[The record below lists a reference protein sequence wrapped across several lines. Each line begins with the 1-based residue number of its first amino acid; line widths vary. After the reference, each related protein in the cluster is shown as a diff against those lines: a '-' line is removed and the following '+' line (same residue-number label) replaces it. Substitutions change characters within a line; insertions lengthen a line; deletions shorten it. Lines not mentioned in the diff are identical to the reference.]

1 VGRRMKSRR
10 RRLGALGAA
19 LGGRTKA
26 GWPITP
32 LGGRRQWLLRTAG
45 GPAAGAV
52 GGAAPAAAPSDG
64 PPTVAPADPARD
76 GNRKRTLASLAL
88 GLIAIATAVGS
99 GADFSARTANPS
111 NTFSAGALSM
121 ENSKDGTAILNAH
134 GMKPGDAPKTGVVD
148 IENTGSID
156 GVFKVSRDEL
166 TSSDPGNDN
175 PSPFATKVAIGV
187 VDCGTFGINNSA
199 YGPEPATPICGDAD
213 DHTLYL
219 GSLANQ
225 NSPIELGT
233 YQPGEKHRYDFEA
246 SLDASAGDAYQ
257 GDSASARYVFDA
269 TQTP

>member
-1 VGRRMKSRR
+1 MKSRR
-10 RRLGALGAA
+10 RRLGTLGAA
-19 LGGRTKA
+19 LGRRSKA
-26 GWPITP
+26 GRPTTA
-32 LGGRRQWLLRTAG
+32 LGGRRQWLLRTPG

-52 GGAAPAAAPSDG
+52 RGAAPATAPSDAA
-64 PPTVAPADPARD
+64 TVATQGDTD
-76 GNRKRTLASLAL
+76 HGGRKRTLASLVL

-121 ENSKDGTAILNAH
+121 ENSKDGAAILNARDL
-134 GMKPGDAPKTGVVD
+134 KPGDAPKTGVVD
-148 IENTGSID
+148 IENTGSIE

-166 TSSDPGNDN
+166 TNSDSNNDD

-187 VDCGTFGINNSA
+187 VDCGTFGIHNTA
-199 YGPEPATPICGDAD
+199 YGPEPAIPTCGDAD

-269 TQTP
+269 TQKP